1 MAKPRGPNLSNFSFY
16 RSRKKCKDDEDSDG
30 PPIEYLITIG
40 RCLTESDSDANTS
53 MEMFVSVIRWESISS
68 TYLGELVG
76 NTFRFPL
83 CLCLW
88 TVTERS

>member
-40 RCLTESDSDANTS
+40 RCLTESDSDANT
-53 MEMFVSVIRWESISS
+53 
-68 TYLGELVG
+68 
-76 NTFRFPL
+76 
-83 CLCLW
+83 
-88 TVTERS
+88 